1 MVSGQFHVR
10 KTLMSTF
17 PPLRTDEMSR
27 ETEGSSESSIT
38 PGKIQ
43 YKLIEYVEDLDRYCP
58 GGYHPLKI
66 GDKLDEGR

>member
-1 MVSGQFHVR
+1 
-10 KTLMSTF
+10 MSTF

-27 ETEGSSESSIT
+27 ETERSSESSIT

-66 GDKLDEGR
+66 GDKLDDGR